1 MVFMAYLHTA
11 VEYGRAAEKT
21 ISVKV
26 FVQYLFSI
34 AQLFCRDL
42 VY

>member
-1 MVFMAYLHTA
+1 MAYLLTV

-21 ISVKV
+21 ISIKV
-26 FVQYLFSI
+26 FVQNFFSI